1 MGFWK
6 IMATSLPRK
15 EAISFLLKAR
25 TSRPSK
31 VMEPPM
37 TLPGDWSR
45 PMME

>member
-15 EAISFLLKAR
+15 AAISFLPKES
-25 TSRPSK
+25 TSLPSK